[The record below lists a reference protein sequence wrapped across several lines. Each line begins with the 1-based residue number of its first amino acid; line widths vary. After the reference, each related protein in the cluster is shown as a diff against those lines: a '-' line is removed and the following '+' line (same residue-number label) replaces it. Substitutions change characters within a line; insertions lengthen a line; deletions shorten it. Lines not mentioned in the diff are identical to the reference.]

1 MTLMADFRDARRE
14 EHVARLRRAL
24 ALRAMIESGRSQR
37 EIAAEIG
44 VSQSAVSQQ
53 LRAVKDL
60 SEVADAEILVEA
72 AAPILKRVAA
82 DNGFTDVAVFGSVAR
97 HQARADSDID
107 LLVRPPAGATI
118 EDLTSL
124 RRLFERI
131 LGRSV
136 DVVSYGGLKA
146 GIDEDVLR
154 EAVQL

>member
-1 MTLMADFRDARRE
+1 MTLMADFRDARRNE
-14 EHVARLRRAL
+14 EVARLRRAL
-24 ALRAMIESGRSQR
+24 ALRAMIESGLSQR

-53 LRAVKDL
+53 LKAVKDL
-60 SEVADAEILVEA
+60 SEIDAETLVEA

-97 HQARADSDID
+97 HQARVDSDID

-131 LGRSV
+131 LARSV

-154 EAVQL
+154 EAVRL